1 MWGCYN
7 IKNIKIGD
15 LITTDNPNDTK
26 AKWGNIIKI
35 NDNIIWV
42 KYSSGLFKC
51 LLDEIQAVQISIL
64 EDR

>member
-7 IKNIKIGD
+7 IKIGD
-15 LITTDNPNDTK
+15 
-26 AKWGNIIKI
+26 
-35 NDNIIWV
+35 IIWV